1 MPIKVLV
8 ISSYDDAFNAV
19 RPEGELFIG
28 LHRDGVEVEMMT
40 QGNAEYA
47 GRFREAGLKVYDF
60 HPKKTWDPAAVRYI
74 RRILQEG
81 KHDILHLFNKKA
93 VVNGVRAARGL
104 PVKVVT
110 YRGFTGHLNWY
121 DPSVYLTHFHPR
133 VNKIT
138 CLADSVRDH
147 VRSNLLFRL
156 PEFAVTVNKGHDLSW
171 YDHIKPADLSE
182 FQLPSGAMVV
192 SCVANARPMKGIRY
206 LIEATHFLPPDAPIH
221 FLLIGNGMDTFSEQ
235 IEKSPYRDRI
245 HLAGFRR
252 NALEIVAACDASV
265 LPSIKGEA
273 TPKAALEALF
283 LGKPLVFTSI
293 AGNKNMAI
301 HGETAYVAPPCDPKA
316 LAEGL
321 LWMWQHPEERRQ
333 LGENGRQ
340 YISTHFSVARS
351 VQEMKAVYTSLCHP

>member
-28 LHRDGVEVEMMT
+28 LHRAGVEVEVMT
-40 QGNAEYA
+40 QGHAAYA
-47 GRFREAGLKVYDF
+47 QLFRDAGIKVYDF
-60 HPKKTWDPAAVRYI
+60 HPAKTWDPAAVRYI
-74 RRILQEG
+74 RSVLREG
-81 KHDILHLFNKKA
+81 GHQILHLFNKKA

-133 VNKIT
+133 VDKIT

-147 VRSNLLFRL
+147 VRSNLLFR
-156 PEFAVTVNKGHDLSW
+156 PPDFAVTVNKGHDLSW
-171 YDHIKPADLSE
+171 YAGIQPADLSE
-182 FQLPSGAMVV
+182 FELPAGAMVV

-206 LIEATHFLPPDAPIH
+206 LIEATHFLPEEAPIH
-221 FLLIGNGMDTFSEQ
+221 YLLIGNGMDKFSDLIGQ
-235 IEKSPYRDRI
+235 SPYRDRI

-283 LGKPLVFTSI
+283 LGRPLVFTSI
-293 AGNKNMAI
+293 AGNKGMAV
-301 HGETAYVAPPCDPKA
+301 HGQTAYIVPPADPKA

-321 LWMWQHPEERRQ
+321 LWMWQHPVERRQ
-333 LGENGRQ
+333 MGEKGRA
-340 YISTHFSVARS
+340 YIAEHFSVARS
-351 VQEMKAVYTSLCHP
+351 VREMKAVYEALCNK